1 MKKNKTPVFAPLA
14 DETISRKEIDETL
27 VEADS
32 QATTS
37 GEVKPEQKKASS
49 TQRYPTI
56 EGYQILDII
65 GRGGMGVVYRAR
77 DLKLDRL
84 VAIKTLL
91 VSRSSKLARERIE
104 NEARSL
110 ARVNL
115 SLIHISEPTRPY

>member
-1 MKKNKTPVFAPLA
+1 MKKNKTPIFAPLA

-32 QATTS
+32 QATAS
-37 GEVKPEQKKASS
+37 QEVKPEAKKAPS

-91 VSRSSKLARERIE
+91 VSRS
-104 NEARSL
+104 
-110 ARVNL
+110 L
-115 SLIHISEPTRPY
+115 SLIHI